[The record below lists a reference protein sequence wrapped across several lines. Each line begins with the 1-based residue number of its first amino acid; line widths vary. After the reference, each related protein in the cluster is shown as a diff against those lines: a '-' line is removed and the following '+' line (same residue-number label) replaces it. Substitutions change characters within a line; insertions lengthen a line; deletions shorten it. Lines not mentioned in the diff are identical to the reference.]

1 MELKKSIVAYQE
13 TTFILPKELLEQIAE
28 FKKQQDAKHLARQVK
43 AAEEYLAA
51 NPTENHLDI
60 NWMWANSVMRS
71 AKYGT
76 PYRGCSGG
84 GYSYTFNPI
93 TVGMSIKVTCNST
106 KESLDY
112 FQEY

>member
-1 MELKKSIVAYQE
+1 VAYQE
-13 TTFILPKELLEQIAE
+13 TTFNLPKELLEQLAE
-28 FKKQQDAKHLARQVK
+28 FKKKQDANILAKQVK
-43 AAEEYLAA
+43 AAEGYLTN
-51 NPTENHLDI
+51 NPTENYLDI
-60 NWMWANSVMRS
+60 NWMWANGIMRS
-71 AKYGT
+71 AKLGI

-84 GYSYTFNPI
+84 GYSYTFSPT